1 MMIYCIN
8 IHGKCAQMILSSKQS
23 CGHEGTHLKI
33 NYVDE
38 NLQAHDVPEARCEV
52 WLLAYC

>member
-1 MMIYCIN
+1 MIYCIN

>member
-1 MMIYCIN
+1 MMYDIN
-8 IHGKCAQMILSSKQS
+8 IHWKCAQMMQYSKENLGRERTS
-23 CGHEGTHLKI
+23 LEI

-38 NLQAHDVPEARCEV
+38 NLQAHNFTKARCEV